1 LWYMYKRLPTQS
13 HPADLSTLITLPSI
27 YPTYHRDLYYA
38 NVRIKESN
46 LHIISDEGEA
56 ISLAAETVYK
66 QRLLLEHYIRRD
78 LRFRYALKP
87 IRPLDEAPEAVKLAC
102 VAAELADVGPMAAL
116 PGALADLATKS
127 MGRLGCRV
135 RVVENGG
142 EVSAASHKEICV
154 ALYAGATPISNK
166 IGFVLGGDGLP
177 AGLATSSATVSHAM
191 SFGEADA
198 AVVYAESAA
207 LADAAATRICNAVKG
222 EDEGAVQSGLEE
234 ADKIDRLHG
243 VFIVKGRYVGRKGRL
258 PKIVRIR
265 GLDKGEADYIEPFL
279 HRRLGLERYL

>member
-1 LWYMYKRLPTQS
+1 LWYMCESLSTQS
-13 HPADLSTLITLPSI
+13 HPADLSTLITLSSI
-27 YPTYHRDLYYA
+27 HPTYHRGLYYA
-38 NVRIKESN
+38 NVKIKESN
-46 LHIISDEGEA
+46 LHIISDKGEA

-87 IRPLDEAPEAVKLAC
+87 IKPLENAPEAAKLAC
-102 VAAELADVGPMAAL
+102 AAAEVADVGPMAAL
-116 PGALADLATKS
+116 PGALADLATRS
-127 MGRLGCRV
+127 MRKLGCRV

-142 EVSAASHKEICV
+142 EVSATSDREICV
-154 ALYAGATPISNK
+154 ALYAGATPLSNK

-177 AGLATSSATVSHAM
+177 SGLATSSATVSHAI

-222 EDEGAVQSGLEE
+222 EDETAVQKGLEE
-234 ADKIDRLHG
+234 ADKIDHLYG

-265 GLDKGEADYIEPFL
+265 GLDGSGANSVELFL
-279 HRRLGLERYL
+279 RRWWRLERYL